1 MYSLSLIGRGSCC
14 FRPPPPGATLERLQ
28 PRGRCA
34 QLCVGGCG
42 ITRAFLLPYAT
53 RPSLGTPIP
62 ASRSEE
68 GCGHAGVASPATHR
82 RAPRPSVVD
91 RGHRRALGGSQRRPA
106 GQRPTVVGATQRD
119 PGQAAAIR
127 LRAKRH
133 RVGGPHGEELL
144 KLGARFTF
152 RVFHPKD
159 VATSART
166 VTLGA
171 DKRSPNVSLL
181 RLTYLL
187 AFLLSY

>member
-1 MYSLSLIGRGSCC
+1 MITLWIDVFMYSLSLIGRGSCC

-28 PRGRCA
+28 PRGRGA

-53 RPSLGTPIP
+53 RPSLDTPIP

-82 RAPRPSVVD
+82 RAPRSSVVD

-133 RVGGPHGEELL
+133 RGRAHTVS
-144 KLGARFTF
+144 GAL
-152 RVFHPKD
+152 
-159 VATSART
+159 SNCARGKGVKT
-166 VTLGA
+166 IVHVQKFKKA
-171 DKRSPNVSLL
+171 
-181 RLTYLL
+181 RLVDCL
-187 AFLLSY
+187 